1 MATTPTPGD
10 RPARRRL
17 PLKRIALVGG
27 LGLIALLLVIQLVPY
42 GRDHTNPPVTRAAK
56 LDARTQQI
64 VTSACADCHSNLTR
78 WPWYTNVAPASWF
91 AQSDVDGG
99 RSILNFSR
107 WDTPQ
112 PSVDE
117 LAEVI
122 ADGEMPPLKY
132 KILPNHADARLSDAE
147 KRDLIAGLRR
157 LYATD
162 PPAAIKEIG
171 TQRRQ

>member
-1 MATTPTPGD
+1 MSAE
-10 RPARRRL
+10 RPPRPSLRRV
-17 PLKRIALVGG
+17 A
-27 LGLIALLLVIQLVPY
+27 LIAAAGLLALLVVIQLVPY
-42 GRDHTNPPVTRAAK
+42 GRDHANPPVTRPAA
-56 LDARTQQI
+56 LDPGTRAI
-64 VTSACADCHSNLTR
+64 VAEACADCHSNVTR

-99 RSILNFSR
+99 RQVLNFSE
-107 WDTPQ
+107 WDRAQ
-112 PSVDE
+112 PAVDE

-122 ADGEMPPLKY
+122 ADGQMPPRKY
-132 KILPNHADARLSDAE
+132 RILPNHAKARLSDAG
-147 KRDLIAGLRR
+147 RARLIAGLRR

>member
-1 MATTPTPGD
+1 MSD
-10 RPARRRL
+10 ERRPRPPLRRV
-17 PLKRIALVGG
+17 ALIGAGALLV
-27 LGLIALLLVIQLVPY
+27 LLLVIQLVPY
-42 GRDHTNPPVTRAAK
+42 GRDHSNPPVTKAAA
-56 LDARTQQI
+56 LDPRTQAI
-64 VTSACADCHSNLTR
+64 VTDTCADCHSNTTR

-99 RSILNFSR
+99 RQVLNFSE
-107 WDTPQ
+107 WDRAQ
-112 PSVDE
+112 PAVEE

-122 ADGEMPPLKY
+122 ASGQMPPTKY
-132 KILPNHADARLSDAE
+132 RILPNHAKARLSDAE
-147 KRDLIAGLRR
+147 KARLIAGLRR

>member
-1 MATTPTPGD
+1 MSAVP
-10 RPARRRL
+10 RPRPSLRAV
-17 PLKRIALVGG
+17 ALRVG
-27 LGLIALLLVIQLVPY
+27 LAALALLLLIQLVPY
-42 GRDHTNPPVTRAAK
+42 GRDHDNPPVTQAAALDPGTRA
-56 LDARTQQI
+56 I
-64 VTSACADCHSNLTR
+64 VAEACADCHSNLTR

-99 RSILNFSR
+99 RETLNFSE

-112 PSVDE
+112 PAVDE

-122 ADGEMPPLKY
+122 ASGQMPPRKY
-132 KILPNHADARLSDAE
+132 RVLPNHTEARLSDAE
-147 KRDLIAGLRR
+147 KTRLIAGLRR

-171 TQRRQ
+171 TQPRQ